1 MGKETYFGGIIMA
14 RIEVIEV
21 KDLDDYFRFERL
33 RTELVLLLK
42 QIESLSQLKLEKL
55 KRVKEV
61 ARSLDILKSKHKIK
75 LEEDLTKVV
84 RKYARGY

>member
-1 MGKETYFGGIIMA
+1 MA